1 MRIRLPVA
9 RLVSAGL
16 FAGLCG
22 VIASWA
28 LELLGPQAPIAPAS
42 AIGQAQPPTNLGPAG
57 SLFGA
62 TPQATTAIAVQ
73 APSNVQVAGVLA
85 GGPNAVA
92 LLAVDGK
99 PAKPFGIGETVADGL
114 KVTAISAD
122 SVTLD
127 RRGQAVKLPTPA
139 RSSLAVLNSAPPTPA
154 PGMPAPNGT
163 GLSPP
168 PGSGAPLTP
177 PPQGQ
182 PDASNRPLPPA
193 GAAAAPLE
201 PQAAPPGMPGAGVP
215 IPQGN
220 APLGAVLPPVM
231 MTAPMPGQ
239 PVQP

>member
-9 RLVSAGL
+9 RLVSVLL

-28 LELLGPQAPIAPAS
+28 LELFSPQSPIAPAS
-42 AIGQAQPPTNLGPAG
+42 AIGQAQPPTDLGPAG
-57 SLFGA
+57 NLFGA
-62 TPQATTAIAVQ
+62 TPQAATTTAVQ

-92 LLAVDGK
+92 LLVVDGK

-154 PGMPAPNGT
+154 PGTPGAAGT
-163 GLSPP
+163 GIQGLSGNGVPAAPSPP
-168 PGSGAPLTP
+168 GAA
-177 PPQGQ
+177 
-182 PDASNRPLPPA
+182 DASNRPLPPS
-193 GAAAAPLE
+193 GAAAAPPE
-201 PQAAPPGMPGAGVP
+201 PQAAPPGMPGVGVP

-231 MTAPMPGQ
+231 MNAPMPGPQAQ
-239 PVQP
+239 P

>member
-9 RLVSAGL
+9 RLVSVLL

-28 LELLGPQAPIAPAS
+28 LDLLSPHAPIAPAS
-42 AIGQAQPPTNLGPAG
+42 AIGQAQPPTSLGPAG

-62 TPQATTAIAVQ
+62 SPQATTAAVTQ
-73 APSNVQVAGVLA
+73 APSNVQVSGVLA

-99 PAKPFGIGETVADGL
+99 PAKPFGIGDTVSDGL
-114 KVTAISAD
+114 TVTAISAD

-127 RRGQAVKLPTPA
+127 RRGQAVKLSAPA

-154 PGMPAPNGT
+154 PNGAGMQT
-163 GLSPP
+163 M
-168 PGSGAPLTP
+168 PGSGAPMTP
-177 PPQGQ
+177 IPQGQ

-193 GAAAAPLE
+193 GAAAAPPE
-201 PQAAPPGMPGAGVP
+201 PPPPGMPGAGVP

-220 APLGAVLPPVM
+220 APLGAVIPPVM
-231 MTAPMPGQ
+231 MNAPMPGQ
-239 PVQP
+239 QSQP

>member
-9 RLVSAGL
+9 RLVSVLL

-28 LELLGPQAPIAPAS
+28 LDLLSPHAPIAPAS
-42 AIGQAQPPTNLGPAG
+42 AIGQAQPPTSLGPAG

-62 TPQATTAIAVQ
+62 SPQATTAAVTQ
-73 APSNVQVAGVLA
+73 APSNVQVSGVLA

-99 PAKPFGIGETVADGL
+99 PAKPFGIGDTVADGL
-114 KVTAISAD
+114 TVTAISAD

-127 RRGQAVKLPTPA
+127 RRGQAVKLSAPA

-154 PGMPAPNGT
+154 PG
-163 GLSPP
+163 
-168 PGSGAPLTP
+168 SGAALTP
-177 PPQGQ
+177 TPQGQ

-193 GAAAAPLE
+193 DAADAPPE
-201 PQAAPPGMPGAGVP
+201 PPPPGMPGAGVP

-220 APLGAVLPPVM
+220 APLGAVIPPVM
-231 MTAPMPGQ
+231 MNAPMPGQ
-239 PVQP
+239 QAQP

>member
-9 RLVSAGL
+9 RLVSVGL

-22 VIASWA
+22 IIASWA

-62 TPQATTAIAVQ
+62 MPQATTAAAVQ

-139 RSSLAVLNSAPPTPA
+139 RSSLAVLNSAPPVPA
-154 PGMPAPNGT
+154 PGMPAPGGAGMST
-163 GLSPP
+163 L
-168 PGSGAPLTP
+168 PGSGASLTP
-177 PPQGQ
+177 IPQG
-182 PDASNRPLPPA
+182 PPGTSNRPLPPA
-193 GAAAAPLE
+193 GAAAAMPE
-201 PQAAPPGMPGAGVP
+201 PQAVPPGMPGVGVP

-231 MTAPMPGQ
+231 MNAPMPGQ
-239 PVQP
+239 QSQP

>member
-9 RLVSAGL
+9 RLVSVLL

-28 LELLGPQAPIAPAS
+28 LELLRPRAPIAPAS

-57 SLFGA
+57 SLFGV
-62 TPQATTAIAVQ
+62 TPQATTATAVQ
-73 APSNVQVAGVLA
+73 APSNVQVAGVLS

-99 PAKPFGIGETVADGL
+99 PAKPFGIGETVAEGL
-114 KVTAISAD
+114 KVTAIGTD

-127 RRGQAVKLPTPA
+127 RRGEAVKLPTPA

-163 GLSPP
+163 GIQTL
-168 PGSGAPLTP
+168 PGSGAPMSPIP
-177 PPQGQ
+177 PA
-182 PDASNRPLPPA
+182 DASNRPLPPS
-193 GAAAAPLE
+193 GAAAAPPE
-201 PQAAPPGMPGAGVP
+201 PPAAPPGMPGVGMP
-215 IPQGN
+215 NPQGN

-231 MTAPMPGQ
+231 MNAPMPGQ
-239 PVQP
+239 PIQP